1 MNDLKKHFLYQNLSS
16 IKVLADIG
24 GIVAN
29 ANLAFFVTSLA
40 RSDLKIFGPLS
51 YITTALQIVF
61 AIAIAFFALQKI
73 NSKSFNNDLKFK
85 KEISTFKKTII
96 ALGISAIAIGFFA
109 FVPIGLL
116 SSFKAKK
123 VQKKQLA
130 V

>member
-1 MNDLKKHFLYQNLSS
+1 MNDLKKQFLYQNLSS

-24 GIVAN
+24 GIIAN
-29 ANLAFFVTSLA
+29 ANLAFFVTNLA
-40 RSDLKIFGPLS
+40 RKDLPIFGLLS

-109 FVPIGLL
+109 FVPIGIL
-116 SSFKAKK
+116 SASKAKK
-123 VQKKQLA
+123 VQKK
-130 V
+130 

>member
-40 RSDLKIFGPLS
+40 RKDLPIFGPLS

-73 NSKSFNNDLKFK
+73 NSKSYNDDLKFK

-116 SSFKAKK
+116 SASKAKK
-123 VQKKQLA
+123 VQKK
-130 V
+130 